1 MVLLGTFLVRITIGK
16 SWDVHAE
23 PEDWTHN
30 ERRRWQ
36 PLTLD
41 LKHRK
46 AMPNQALKRDAAKSR
61 RAP

>member
-1 MVLLGTFLVRITIGK
+1 MWMVLLGTFLVRITIGR
-16 SWDVHAE
+16 SWDGHAE

-46 AMPNQALKRDAAKSR
+46 NDA
-61 RAP
+61 